1 MIWKHSRKL
10 QGNEKGGLT
19 APTANPRK
27 MGKPTHGIRRVYHLP
42 SQTATI
48 LIKKEREDMY
58 KITIQYHAPDNVK
71 LSKLLMAAILKVIEQ
86 NSMLPLSCSISIPL
100 QSRNRTD
107 WTAGRKTE
115 SQEPRS
121 SMSLQG

>member
-86 NSMLPLSCSISIPL
+86 NSV
-100 QSRNRTD
+100 NRVCVTQENGQHGNRKIFSY
-107 WTAGRKTE
+107 AGGGTND
-115 SQEPRS
+115 
-121 SMSLQG
+121 